1 MCCLP
6 LRCRSSAS
14 SPTTRSGVPCPT
26 LPQPHARS
34 TSSLRLSCPLLVCC
48 MPGFFFHAYTLTL
61 PHVTWCAPANNERLL
76 FASPPHLVGQHVVLP
91 SNAIYRC
98 EHPVPSQTP
107 SFAVFLFVTPLL
119 FLSQFPSARCC
130 PRTSRPH
137 SRATSAATASVLWS
151 ASTRSAA
158 TASSSSA
165 LRRSRPFRAPS
176 ASCRPSQVCRPL
188 HSPLSPPTLHTRAH
202 AHLWTVA
209 KCVRFSV
216 PENTFSSR
224 VEYGADA
231 VLPAED
237 AAAVRERRAAL
248 CAPVHEAQRR
258 YSQQICVN
266 VMDNSAFVVRLVLP
280 RTVVAPGQVLHGVCD
295 FRGGDVLCQAL
306 EVHVADEETVD
317 PAVAYSKK
325 VLRVGRDTY
334 GAQSCNCSCLDLV
347 PFAVELPAHATPEFA
362 TKYSLSPLACVSCVC
377 VCVPVCLC
385 VSRCFSRV
393 LSRSSVAQVVPGVP
407 LPHRPRPCPGRSGAR
422 HSPHHRLFV
431 PGPRGRCPLSTTAAC
446 CSFLMSPSSCLFSS
460 SSSFCLPPTQ
470 RVCVCHCCVH
480 RDASNELLV

>member
-1 MCCLP
+1 M
-6 LRCRSSAS
+6 
-14 SPTTRSGVPCPT
+14 
-26 LPQPHARS
+26 
-34 TSSLRLSCPLLVCC
+34 
-48 MPGFFFHAYTLTL
+48 
-61 PHVTWCAPANNERLL
+61 
-76 FASPPHLVGQHVVLP
+76 
-91 SNAIYRC
+91 
-98 EHPVPSQTP
+98 
-107 SFAVFLFVTPLL
+107 
-119 FLSQFPSARCC
+119 
-130 PRTSRPH
+130 
-137 SRATSAATASVLWS
+137 
-151 ASTRSAA
+151 
-158 TASSSSA
+158 
-165 LRRSRPFRAPS
+165 
-176 ASCRPSQVCRPL
+176 
-188 HSPLSPPTLHTRAH
+188 
-202 AHLWTVA
+202 A

-347 PFAVELPAHATPEFA
+347 PFAIELPAHATPEFA
-362 TKYSLSPLACVSCVC
+362 TKYSLSPLACVSCVSLS
-377 VCVPVCLC
+377 VCVSHA
-385 VSRCFSRV
+385 VSLV
-393 LSRSSVAQVVPGVP
+393 
-407 LPHRPRPCPGRSGAR
+407 
-422 HSPHHRLFV
+422 
-431 PGPRGRCPLSTTAAC
+431 
-446 CSFLMSPSSCLFSS
+446 SCLVPASLKWSLVFRFHTVPDPARAGLELATARIIDFS
-460 SSSFCLPPTQ
+460 FP
-470 RVCVCHCCVH
+470 VH
-480 RDASNELLV
+480 VVAAL